1 MVAIGSMAVD
11 DLREAFLLGNDS
23 WAGLAMPFPGM
34 AWDEETFAALYHRNP
49 WYCIVAKRK
58 NRLLGFIIGG
68 EGASTGEGYLLWCA
82 VRPHH
87 GSGKTVADMYKLLA
101 GRMHER
107 GARRIVL
114 FDSIPD
120 RTVVDSL
127 LEAGLRPVEPL
138 RRWAAELD

>member
-11 DLREAFLLGNDS
+11 DLREAFLMGNDA

-34 AWDEETFAALYHRNP
+34 AWDEETFAALYHKNP

-68 EGASTGEGYLLWCA
+68 EGGSTGEGYLLWCA
-82 VRPHH
+82 IRPHY
-87 GSGKTVADMYKLLA
+87 GSGKTVTDMYNLLA
-101 GRMHER
+101 SRMRER

-114 FDSIPD
+114 LDTIPD
-120 RTVVDSL
+120 QTVLDSL
-127 LEAGLRPVEPL
+127 LEAGLLPDKTL
-138 RRWAAELD
+138 RRWAAWLD